1 MPDLLRRLLPIA
13 VVAIVVIAGWFVLGR
28 GAEEATTGGPEA
40 GNMGGP
46 VAVVTTAVASK
57 PLAVRVE
64 ALGTARA
71 NEAIEVTSRAARVV
85 TALRFTEG
93 QQVRRN
99 QVLVELESTQDRADL
114 AAAEAALAE
123 SRSAFTR
130 SRDLFTQQALSQ
142 AQLEQIEAT
151 LKANEARVAA
161 AAARVA
167 DTVIRAPF
175 AGTVGLRRV
184 SLGALVNPGTVIT
197 TLDDTATMKLDFDV
211 PEVFLA
217 VLQAGLAVEAASA
230 AWPGTSFA
238 GTVETV
244 DSRVDPVSRSVRV
257 RARLPNTDG
266 RLRPGM
272 FLTVRV
278 SREPRPGLVV
288 PEQAV
293 IPERGDLFVYVVAGG
308 QVERRT
314 VALGR
319 RSPGEVEVLEG
330 LAAGERVI
338 VEGTQ
343 KVRPGVAV
351 TELEPAPA
359 AAQQ

>member
-1 MPDLLRRLLPIA
+1 MPDLLRRLLPFA
-13 VVAIVVIAGWFVLGR
+13 LVAIVVIAGWFVLGR
-28 GAEEATTGGPEA
+28 RADEAIPAGPGAPG
-40 GNMGGP
+40 MGGP
-46 VAVVTTAVASK
+46 VAVVTTAVVSK

-93 QQVRRN
+93 QQVQRN
-99 QVLVELESTQDRADL
+99 QVLVELESTQDRAEL
-114 AAAEAALAE
+114 AAAEATLAE

-230 AWPGTSFA
+230 AWPGASFA

-244 DSRVDPVSRSVRV
+244 DSRVDPVTRSVRV

-272 FLTVRV
+272 FLTVAV

-288 PEQAV
+288 PEQAI
-293 IPERGDLFVYVVAGG
+293 IPERGSMFVFVVAGG
-308 QVERRT
+308 EVERRE
-314 VALGR
+314 VEIGR
-319 RSPGEVEVLEG
+319 RSPGEVEITGG
-330 LAAGERVI
+330 LVAGERVI
-338 VEGTQ
+338 IEGTQ
-343 KVRPGVAV
+343 KVRAGTAV
-351 TELEPAPA
+351 TEFEPAPA
-359 AAQQ
+359 TAQR

>member
-1 MPDLLRRLLPIA
+1 MPVVLRRLLP
-13 VVAIVVIAGWFVLGR
+13 VAGLLAAALAAWLLFGRSVDSPQRPGPGGAGGT
-28 GAEEATTGGPEA
+28 EA
-40 GNMGGP
+40 
-46 VAVVTTAVASK
+46 VAVVTVAVVGK
-57 PLAVRVE
+57 PLAVTVE

-71 NEAIEVTSRAARVV
+71 NEAIEVTSRTARVI
-85 TALRFTEG
+85 TILRFTEG
-93 QQVRRN
+93 QQVRRG
-99 QVLVELESTQDRADL
+99 QVLVELESTQDRAEL

-230 AWPGTSFA
+230 AWPGASFA

-244 DSRVDPVSRSVRV
+244 DSRVDPVTRSVRV

-293 IPERGDLFVYVVAGG
+293 IPERGDMFVYVVTGG

-314 VALGR
+314 IVLGR
-319 RSPGEVEVLEG
+319 RSRGEVEVLEG

-351 TELEPAPA
+351 TEFQPAPA

>member
-1 MPDLLRRLLPIA
+1 MPDALRRLLP
-13 VVAIVVIAGWFVLGR
+13 VAALVGIGLTAWLLLGR
-28 GAEEATTGGPEA
+28 GEAPQPAAPGPTSGGA
-40 GNMGGP
+40 P
-46 VAVVTTAVASK
+46 VAVVTAAVVEK

-85 TALRFTEG
+85 TTLRFIEG
-93 QQVRRN
+93 QQVRRD
-99 QVLVELESTQDRADL
+99 QVLVELESAQDRAEL

-184 SLGALVNPGTVIT
+184 SIGALVSPGTVIT

-217 VLQAGLAVEAASA
+217 VMQAGLAIESSSA
-230 AWPGTSFA
+230 AWPGASFA

-244 DSRVDPVSRSVRV
+244 DSRVDPVTRTVRV
-257 RARLPNTDG
+257 RARLPNPDG

-278 SREPRPGLVV
+278 SREPQPGLVV

-293 IPERGDLFVYVVAGG
+293 IPERGSMYVFVVADGK
-308 QVERRT
+308 VERRE
-314 VALGR
+314 VQLGR
-319 RSPGEVEVLEG
+319 RNPGEVEVIEG

-351 TELEPAPA
+351 TEFQPTA
-359 AAQQ
+359 AR